1 MSLRRLQIFLE
12 VAARGSFAAAA
23 DRLGL
28 AQSAVS
34 MQMRNLEE
42 ELGADLFD
50 RSRRPPVLN
59 DRGLALVP
67 EAREVLTKYDDLKRI
82 VRGGGAIAGT
92 LRLGVI
98 QTASTGVLPGALTAL
113 HEHYPDLR
121 VRIESGLSAGLL
133 GRVVHG
139 ELDAAI
145 LTAPERL
152 PGELKAHLVFEEPL
166 SVIAPKAFTGGSDA
180 DLLTRHPFIRFNRRT
195 GVGRI
200 IEHALRDRAL
210 SVDEAMELD
219 AIEPIIEMV
228 SCGLGVAVVPDSALG
243 RETRE
248 AIRVLPFGD
257 PVATRQVIV
266 VERHASPRAALT
278 EVLVAALTGLLLC
291 NIIT

>member
-12 VAARGSFAAAA
+12 VASRGSFAAAA

-34 MQMRNLEE
+34 MQMRTLEQ

-59 DRGLALVP
+59 DRGSALIP
-67 EAREVLTKYDDLKRI
+67 QARAILTQYEDLKQS
-82 VRGGGAIAGT
+82 VQPDGHIAGT

-98 QTASTGVLPGALTAL
+98 QTASTGILPDALTSL
-113 HEHYPDLR
+113 HETYPDLR
-121 VRIESGLSAGLL
+121 VRIESGLSSGLL
-133 GRVVHG
+133 GRVAHG

-145 LTAPERL
+145 LTAPDRL
-152 PGELKAHLVFEEPL
+152 PPELKDHLIFEEPL
-166 SVIAPKAFTGGSDA
+166 SVIAPSALAGETDT

-200 IEHALRDRAL
+200 IEHALRDRDLA
-210 SVDEAMELD
+210 VDEAMELD

-228 SCGLGVAVVPDSALG
+228 SCGLGVAVVPDYALDP
-243 RETRE
+243 ETRPSPRGM
-248 AIRVLPFGD
+248 IRVLPFGD
-257 PVATRQVIV
+257 PVASRRVIV
-266 VERHASPRAALT
+266 VERHASTRSALT
-278 EVLVAALTGLLLC
+278 AVLVRALTGLL
-291 NIIT
+291 

>member
-12 VAARGSFAAAA
+12 VASRGSFAAAA

-34 MQMRNLEE
+34 MQIRTLEQ

-59 DRGLALVP
+59 DRGAALIP
-67 EAREVLTKYDDLKRI
+67 QARAILTQYEDLKQT
-82 VRGGGAIAGT
+82 VQPDGHIAGT

-98 QTASTGVLPGALTAL
+98 QTASTGILPGALTGL
-113 HEHYPDLR
+113 HERYPDLR
-121 VRIESGLSAGLL
+121 VRIESGLSTGLL
-133 GRVVHG
+133 GRVAHG

-152 PGELKAHLVFEEPL
+152 PPELNGHLIFEEPL
-166 SVIAPKAFTGGSDA
+166 SVIAPPGLTGATDA
-180 DLLTRHPFIRFNRRT
+180 ALLTRHPFIRFNRRT

-200 IEHALRDRAL
+200 IEHALRDRNLA
-210 SVDEAMELD
+210 VDEAMELD

-228 SCGLGVAVVPDSALG
+228 SCGLGVAVVPAYALDPV
-243 RETRE
+243 TRD

-257 PVATRQVIV
+257 PVATRRVIV
-266 VERHASPRAALT
+266 VERHASTRAALT
-278 EVLVAALTGLLLC
+278 AVLVKALTGLL
-291 NIIT
+291 

>member
-12 VAARGSFAAAA
+12 VASRGSFAAAA

-34 MQMRNLEE
+34 MQMRTLEQ

-59 DRGLALVP
+59 DRGSALIP
-67 EAREVLTKYDDLKRI
+67 QARAILTQYEDLKQS
-82 VRGGGAIAGT
+82 VQPDGHIAGT

-98 QTASTGVLPGALTAL
+98 QTASTGILPGALTSL
-113 HEHYPDLR
+113 HEKYPDLR

-133 GRVVHG
+133 GRVAHG

-145 LTAPERL
+145 LTAPDRL
-152 PGELKAHLVFEEPL
+152 PPELKEYLVFEEPL
-166 SVIAPKAFTGGSDA
+166 SVIAPLALTGATDA
-180 DLLTRHPFIRFNRRT
+180 ALLTRHPFIRFNRRT

-200 IEHALRDRAL
+200 IEHGLRDRAL
-210 SVDEAMELD
+210 QVDEAMELD

-228 SCGLGVAVVPDSALG
+228 SCGLGVAVVPAYALSPG
-243 RETRE
+243 TRD
-248 AIRVLPFGD
+248 ALRVLPFGD
-257 PVATRQVIV
+257 PVATRRVIV
-266 VERHASPRAALT
+266 VERHASTRSALT
-278 EVLVAALTGLLLC
+278 TVLVRALTGLL
-291 NIIT
+291 

>member
-12 VAARGSFAAAA
+12 VAARGSFASAA

-34 MQMRNLEE
+34 MQMRALEQ

-59 DRGLALVP
+59 DRGAALIP
-67 EAREVLTKYDDLKRI
+67 KARAILTQYEDLKQS
-82 VRGGGAIAGT
+82 VQPDGHVAGT

-98 QTASTGVLPGALTAL
+98 QTASTGILPGALTSL
-113 HEHYPDLR
+113 HDTYPDLR

-133 GRVVHG
+133 GRVTHG
-139 ELDAAI
+139 DLDAAI
-145 LTAPERL
+145 LTAPDRL
-152 PGELKAHLVFEEPL
+152 PPELKAHLIFEEPL
-166 SVIAPKAFTGGSDA
+166 SVIAPSGLSGVTDA
-180 DLLTRHPFIRFNRRT
+180 ELLTRHPFIRFNRRT

-210 SVDEAMELD
+210 AVDEAMELD

-228 SCGLGVAVVPDSALG
+228 SGGLGVAVVPAYALDAER
-243 RETRE
+243 REG
-248 AIRVLPFGD
+248 IRVLPFGA
-257 PVATRQVIV
+257 PATTRRVIV
-266 VERHASPRAALT
+266 VERHASTRAALT
-278 EVLVAALTGLLLC
+278 AILVEALTRLQ
-291 NIIT
+291 

>member
-34 MQMRNLEE
+34 MQMRTLEE

-67 EAREVLTKYDDLKRI
+67 EAREILGKYEDLKRI
-82 VRGGGAIAGT
+82 VRGGGEIAGT

-98 QTASTGVLPGALTAL
+98 QTASTGILPAALTRL
-113 HEHYPDLR
+113 HEAHPQLR
-121 VRIESGLSAGLL
+121 VRIESGLSSGLL
-133 GRVVHG
+133 VRVAQG

-152 PGELKAHLVFEEPL
+152 PPELRGHLIFEEPL
-166 SVIAPKAFTGGSDA
+166 SVIAPRGFSGANDA
-180 DLLTRHPFIRFNRRT
+180 ELLTRHPFIRFNRRT

-200 IEHALRDRAL
+200 IEHALRDR
-210 SVDEAMELD
+210 SFQVDEAMELD

-228 SCGLGVAVVPDSALG
+228 SRGLGVAVVPAYAIG
-243 RETRE
+243 E
-248 AIRVLPFGD
+248 AARADLRVLPFGD
-257 PVATRQVIV
+257 PAVSRRVIV
-266 VERHASPRAALT
+266 VERHVSPRAALT
-278 EVLVAALTGLLLC
+278 EVLVGVLSGLQ
-291 NIIT
+291 